1 MIKKSLKILLI
12 VITIL
17 MMLPINNNVYAGTYG
32 EVLDALAKAEKE
44 LEQNKAS
51 LGNIS
56 GQINQNNAT
65 IQNLKNE
72 IEPIQIL
79 KRKKKKQKI

>member
-32 EVLDALAKAEKE
+32 EVLDA
-44 LEQNKAS
+44 
-51 LGNIS
+51 
-56 GQINQNNAT
+56 
-65 IQNLKNE
+65 
-72 IEPIQIL
+72 
-79 KRKKKKQKI
+79 

>member
-12 VITIL
+12 IITIL

-44 LEQNKAS
+44 LEQNF
-51 LGNIS
+51 NI
-56 GQINQNNAT
+56 
-65 IQNLKNE
+65 L
-72 IEPIQIL
+72 
-79 KRKKKKQKI
+79 